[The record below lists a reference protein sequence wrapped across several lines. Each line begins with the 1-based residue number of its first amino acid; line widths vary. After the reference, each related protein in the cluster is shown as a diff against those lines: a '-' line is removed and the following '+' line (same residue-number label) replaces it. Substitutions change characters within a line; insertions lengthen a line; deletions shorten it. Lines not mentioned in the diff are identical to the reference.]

1 MGFESACLFQV
12 ALPSMKAL
20 SVCHMR
26 YILGGWRRVLSV
38 TEKLNFKY
46 VVNIN
51 STVVSDYPVG

>member
-1 MGFESACLFQV
+1 MQCAN
-12 ALPSMKAL
+12 MKAL

-26 YILGGWRRVLSV
+26 HMLAGWRRVLSV

-46 VVNIN
+46 VVNIK